1 LVMRQ
6 PAMTPLAQESESR
19 LARLKVC
26 MVGDESVGKTSL
38 IRRYVYSMYDEA
50 YIRTVGTMVSK
61 RDIELPEIG
70 YQASLIIWDIMG
82 RKDFMDLFKEA
93 YFKRVRGVL
102 AVFDITRPKTL
113 DSLKEWI
120 GGIKSS
126 VGDVPTF
133 ILANKQ
139 DIRLKDGLSD
149 SDIERFCSTY
159 ACPWRKTSAKTGE
172 NVEEAFRDLAVSM
185 IRVQ

>member
-1 LVMRQ
+1 MGI
-6 PAMTPLAQESESR
+6 LAQESEGR

-26 MVGDESVGKTSL
+26 MVGDEAVGKTSL

-61 RDIELPEIG
+61 REIELPEIG
-70 YQASLIIWDIMG
+70 YTASLIIWDIMG
-82 RKDFMDLFKEA
+82 RKDFIDLFKDA
-93 YFKRVRGVL
+93 YFKHVRGVL
-102 AVFDITRPKTL
+102 AVFDLTRPRTL
-113 DSLKEWI
+113 ESLKEWI

-126 VGDVPTF
+126 VGEVPTY

-139 DIRLKDGLSD
+139 DIRPKDGLSD
-149 SDIERFCSTY
+149 GDIERFCSSY

-172 NVEEAFRDLAVSM
+172 NVERAFSELAVHILRS
-185 IRVQ
+185 Q

>member
-1 LVMRQ
+1 MRR
-6 PAMTPLAQESESR
+6 PAMGILPQESAGR
-19 LARLKVC
+19 LARLKLC
-26 MVGDESVGKTSL
+26 MVGDEGVGKTSL
-38 IRRYVYSMYDEA
+38 IRRYVYSIYDEA

-61 RDIELPEIG
+61 REIELPEIG
-70 YQASLIIWDIMG
+70 HQASLIVWDIMG

-93 YFKRVRGVL
+93 YFKHVRGVL

-126 VGDVPTF
+126 VGEVPTF

-139 DIRLKDGLSD
+139 DIRPEDGLSD
-149 SDIERFCSTY
+149 SDIERVCSTY

-172 NVEEAFRDLAVSM
+172 NVEQAFRDLAVHM
-185 IRVQ
+185 IRAR